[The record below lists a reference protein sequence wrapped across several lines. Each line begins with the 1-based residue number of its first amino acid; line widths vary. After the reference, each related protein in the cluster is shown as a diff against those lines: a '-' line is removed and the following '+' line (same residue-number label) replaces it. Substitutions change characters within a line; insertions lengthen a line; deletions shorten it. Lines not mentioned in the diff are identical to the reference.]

1 MQSIQ
6 RERAARN
13 IQQLTAYIKWSGI
26 NAASILNLADTNKSN
41 ALDLKEF
48 SDLLTN
54 KLKFKM
60 STEEIEELFF
70 VINKNGND
78 NITIAEIAAIL

>member
-1 MQSIQ
+1 
-6 RERAARN
+6 
-13 IQQLTAYIKWSGI
+13 
-26 NAASILNLADTNKSN
+26 
-41 ALDLKEF
+41 
-48 SDLLTN
+48 
-54 KLKFKM
+54 M